1 MNRLLISKF
10 IALLIGLAC
19 IGLAY
24 NYNKTATYQVSGTIY
39 GTYWKLVSTEYI
51 SDTLKQSIQNELER
65 IDLIASNYKIE
76 SELSAINKKPV
87 NTELRISPEMAKL
100 LTYAEQLHELTGGY
114 YDITLGS
121 LIIDAGFGPTSHAI
135 QEALDVSKNRFTL
148 INGNTLIKNDN
159 FQFDLSSIA
168 KGFAVDAISDLLINT
183 KRPNYLIDIG
193 GEVIVNGTKHGSPW
207 VIGIQDP
214 STLNNSAII
223 ELSSSNFL
231 AVATSGEYRNYKL
244 SKNGEKVTHTFNPVT
259 KKSIQTKVL
268 SVTVISNQS
277 SMNADAWATAMNVLG
292 PDTGIDIANQQD
304 LAVMYIMQ
312 GNENKFIKS
321 NAWDF

>member
-1 MNRLLISKF
+1 LNRLVISKF

-100 LTYAEQLHELTGGY
+100 LTYAEQLHELTEGY
-114 YDITLGS
+114 YDVTLGS
-121 LIIDAGFGPTSHAI
+121 LVIDAGFGPTSHAI
-135 QEALDVSKNRFTL
+135 QEALAVSKNRFTL

-183 KRPNYLIDIG
+183 KRLNYLIDIG

-214 STLNNSAII
+214 SALNNSAII
-223 ELSSSNFL
+223 ELLSSNFL

-259 KKSIQTKVL
+259 KKSIQSKVL

-292 PDTGIDIANQQD
+292 PDAGIDIANQQD